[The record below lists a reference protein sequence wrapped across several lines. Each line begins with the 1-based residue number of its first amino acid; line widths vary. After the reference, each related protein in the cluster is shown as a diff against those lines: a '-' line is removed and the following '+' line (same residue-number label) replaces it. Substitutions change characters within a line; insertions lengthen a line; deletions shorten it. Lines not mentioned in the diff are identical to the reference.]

1 MMYKR
6 YLYQY
11 GVGYSM
17 LRYIELEGRCLFDDD
32 EIYESIYD
40 PTQLPDMLVNNPNYT
55 IRVFSNSHEL
65 SYYFGWH
72 DGGIFYINRNQ
83 FTVKVECSSRF

>member
-1 MMYKR
+1 MYKR
-6 YLYQY
+6 YLYHFANRHH
-11 GVGYSM
+11 SM
-17 LRYIELEGRCLFDDD
+17 LRYVELEGRCLFDGD
-32 EIYESIYD
+32 IHESIYD

-55 IRVFSNSHEL
+55 IRVFSSSHEL